1 MSDFF
6 ASEQVQE
13 SITEINRMQ
22 EEIYSKIF
30 AFERLS
36 HKEKMEHV
44 DQLETLL
51 DKQRNFY
58 MRLKLSDDPRAKDMM
73 EQIHQSA
80 QLVGF
85 PKDVNPDLLFKNMQ
99 DTLANLRKNFG

>member
-51 DKQRNFY
+51 DNQRNFY
-58 MRLKLSDDPRAKDMM
+58 IRLKLSDDPRAKDMM

-99 DTLANLRKNFG
+99 DTLSNLRKNFS

>member
-85 PKDVNPDLLFKNMQ
+85 PKDVNPDLFFKNMQ
-99 DTLANLRKNFG
+99 DTLANLRKNFS

>member
-13 SITEINRMQ
+13 SINEINRMQ

-99 DTLANLRKNFG
+99 ETLSNLRKNFG

>member
-73 EQIHQSA
+73 EQIRQSA

-99 DTLANLRKNFG
+99 DTLSNLRKNFS

>member
-99 DTLANLRKNFG
+99 DTLANLRKNFS

>member
-80 QLVGF
+80 QLIVF

-99 DTLANLRKNFG
+99 DTLANLRKNFS

>member
-99 DTLANLRKNFG
+99 DTLSNLRKNFS

>member
-73 EQIHQSA
+73 EQIHKSA

-99 DTLANLRKNFG
+99 DTLSNLRKNFS

>member
-58 MRLKLSDDPRAKDMM
+58 MRLKLYDDPRAKDMM

-99 DTLANLRKNFG
+99 DTLSNLRKNFS

>member
-22 EEIYSKIF
+22 EESYSKIF

-99 DTLANLRKNFG
+99 DTLANLRKNFS

>member
-99 DTLANLRKNFG
+99 ETLSNLRKNFS

>member
-13 SITEINRMQ
+13 SINEINRMQ

-99 DTLANLRKNFG
+99 DTLSNLRKNFS

>member
-44 DQLETLL
+44 DQLEILL

-80 QLVGF
+80 QLIGF

-99 DTLANLRKNFG
+99 DTLANLRKNFS

>member
-1 MSDFF
+1 
-6 ASEQVQE
+6 
-13 SITEINRMQ
+13 MQ
-22 EEIYSKIF
+22 EEIYAKIF
-30 AFERLS
+30 AFEKLS

-99 DTLANLRKNFG
+99 ETLSNLRKNFG

>member
-51 DKQRNFY
+51 DKQRNFW
-58 MRLKLSDDPRAKDMM
+58 MVL
-73 EQIHQSA
+73 
-80 QLVGF
+80 
-85 PKDVNPDLLFKNMQ
+85 MQ
-99 DTLANLRKNFG
+99 P

>member
-30 AFERLS
+30 VFERLS

-99 DTLANLRKNFG
+99 DTLSNLRKNFS

>member
-13 SITEINRMQ
+13 SITEINRIQ

-99 DTLANLRKNFG
+99 DTLSNLRKNFS

>member
-1 MSDFF
+1 
-6 ASEQVQE
+6 
-13 SITEINRMQ
+13 
-22 EEIYSKIF
+22 
-30 AFERLS
+30 
-36 HKEKMEHV
+36 
-44 DQLETLL
+44 
-51 DKQRNFY
+51 

-99 DTLANLRKNFG
+99 ETLSNLRKNFG

>member
-30 AFERLS
+30 GS
-36 HKEKMEHV
+36 I
-44 DQLETLL
+44 
-51 DKQRNFY
+51 
-58 MRLKLSDDPRAKDMM
+58 DP
-73 EQIHQSA
+73 
-80 QLVGF
+80 
-85 PKDVNPDLLFKNMQ
+85 
-99 DTLANLRKNFG
+99 

>member
-58 MRLKLSDDPRAKDMM
+58 VRLKLSDDPRAKDMM

-85 PKDVNPDLLFKNMQ
+85 PKDDNPDLLFKNMQ
-99 DTLANLRKNFG
+99 DTLANLRKNFS

>member
-30 AFERLS
+30 AFEKLS

-99 DTLANLRKNFG
+99 DTLSNLRKNFS

>member
-36 HKEKMEHV
+36 HNEKMEHV

-99 DTLANLRKNFG
+99 DTLSNLRKNFS

>member
-30 AFERLS
+30 AYQRLS

-99 DTLANLRKNFG
+99 DTLSNLRKNFS

>member
-51 DKQRNFY
+51 DKQRNF
-58 MRLKLSDDPRAKDMM
+58 
-73 EQIHQSA
+73 
-80 QLVGF
+80 
-85 PKDVNPDLLFKNMQ
+85 
-99 DTLANLRKNFG
+99 T

>member
-73 EQIHQSA
+73 EQIHQSSH
-80 QLVGF
+80 LVGF

-99 DTLANLRKNFG
+99 DTLSNLRKNFS

>member
-85 PKDVNPDLLFKNMQ
+85 PKNVNPDLLFKNMQ
-99 DTLANLRKNFG
+99 DTLANLRKNFS

>member
-1 MSDFF
+1 MTDFF
-6 ASEQVQE
+6 ASEQVQD
-13 SITEINRMQ
+13 SIKEINQMQ
-22 EEIYSKIF
+22 EDIYSKIF
-30 AFERLS
+30 AFEKLT

-44 DQLETLL
+44 DQLEVLL
-51 DKQRNFY
+51 EKQRNFY

-73 EQIHQSA
+73 DQIHQSA

-99 DTLANLRKNFG
+99 DTLINLRKNFS

>member
-30 AFERLS
+30 EFERLS

-99 DTLANLRKNFG
+99 DTLANLRKNFS

>member
-22 EEIYSKIF
+22 EEIYSKNF

-99 DTLANLRKNFG
+99 DTLANLRKNFS

>member
-85 PKDVNPDLLFKNMQ
+85 PKDVNPDILFKNMQ
-99 DTLANLRKNFG
+99 DTLANLRKNFS

>member
-22 EEIYSKIF
+22 EEIYTKIF

-99 DTLANLRKNFG
+99 DTLANLRKNFS

>member
-13 SITEINRMQ
+13 SINEINRMQ

-99 DTLANLRKNFG
+99 DTLANLRKNFS

>member
-80 QLVGF
+80 QLIGF

-99 DTLANLRKNFG
+99 DTLANLRKNFS

>member
-6 ASEQVQE
+6 AAEQVQE
-13 SITEINRMQ
+13 SINEINRMQ

-30 AFERLS
+30 AFERLY

-44 DQLETLL
+44 DLLETLL

-99 DTLANLRKNFG
+99 DTLANLRKNFS

>member
-99 DTLANLRKNFG
+99 DTLSNLLKNFS

>member
-85 PKDVNPDLLFKNMQ
+85 PKDVNPDLLIKNMQ
-99 DTLANLRKNFG
+99 DTLSNLRKNFS

>member
-73 EQIHQSA
+73 EQIHHSA

-99 DTLANLRKNFG
+99 DTLSNLRKNFS

>member
-30 AFERLS
+30 AFEKLS

-80 QLVGF
+80 QIVGF

-99 DTLANLRKNFG
+99 DTLSNLRKNFS

>member
-99 DTLANLRKNFG
+99 DTLANLRKIFS